1 MIVLGFYTTLLC
13 YTGSGPIWPEY
24 ATNPVCK
31 ENWWRYLL
39 YINNFELSVKSCMLW
54 CWHLAAEMQVYVLSP
69 IFLLSL
75 LSFVQLDLYIGDLE
89 SFLDRIWMYI
99 DSLYYKPYT
108 RISPYLIGVLL
119 GYHFYG
125 KNFKDIRNR
134 W

>member
-75 LSFVQLDLYIGDLE
+75 LRWQRFGYCLASITIFLSGLSCFLITTEYNLIYCSFVQLDLYIGDLE
-89 SFLDRIWMYI
+89 SFLD
-99 DSLYYKPYT
+99 
-108 RISPYLIGVLL
+108 
-119 GYHFYG
+119 
-125 KNFKDIRNR
+125 
-134 W
+134 